1 MSVRMYNPRNSLTGR
16 VVNVSATEKLLRFG
30 VFELNLDAEELRKDG
45 IPIKL
50 PPQPVKVLALL
61 AGRAG
66 QVVTRDE
73 IQKQVWG
80 EETYVDFEH
89 GLNQCIKQIRTAL
102 NDNADKPLYVETLPR
117 RGYRFLA
124 PVVSKTIAAPAA
136 RVTESASGIQSR
148 IGLPP
153 MSERAADAPETRS
166 AREEAAPSADASS
179 RRAGDVAATAVLP
192 DATESAIIGAKAVS
206 ETEAHAKPRQPFK
219 KLLVRLALTAV
230 GLLALVVFGVYWR
243 TQRVSALTDKDTI
256 ILADFDNSTGSP
268 VFDAALKEAV
278 TADIDQSPFLNVLPA
293 QKVREELR
301 FMNQPPDTPLVGSPG
316 TELEFAL

>member
-1 MSVRMYNPRNSLTGR
+1 M
-16 VVNVSATEKLLRFG
+16 SATEKLLRFG

-124 PVVSKTIAAPAA
+124 PVVSKTVAAPAA
-136 RVTESASGIQSR
+136 RVTESSSGIQSR
-148 IGLPP
+148 VGLPP
-153 MSERAADAPETRS
+153 MLERGGGGDKVG
-166 AREEAAPSADASS
+166 
-179 RRAGDVAATAVLP
+179 AGRN
-192 DATESAIIGAKAVS
+192 SAIGSRKYRACRRCCRS
-206 ETEAHAKPRQPFK
+206 S
-219 KLLVRLALTAV
+219 
-230 GLLALVVFGVYWR
+230 
-243 TQRVSALTDKDTI
+243 SASGR
-256 ILADFDNSTGSP
+256 N
-268 VFDAALKEAV
+268 
-278 TADIDQSPFLNVLPA
+278 
-293 QKVREELR
+293 
-301 FMNQPPDTPLVGSPG
+301 
-316 TELEFAL
+316 